1 MMYPTAPMALDAWA
15 DVDAAIAAAR
25 QSRQN
30 KIERLSTLSSLV
42 ILVGAIWL
50 MWPNLQSAF
59 KGDSGLFQGLGYPLL
74 IIATGSFYK
83 TACSTTHRLVRVLV
97 RLPA

>member
-1 MMYPTAPMALDAWA
+1 MTIESESLRNIGVIISMMYPTAPMALDAWA

-59 KGDSGLFQGLGYPLL
+59 KGDSGLF
-74 IIATGSFYK
+74 K
-83 TACSTTHRLVRVLV
+83 D
-97 RLPA
+97 

>member
-59 KGDSGLFQGLGYPLL
+59 KGDSGLFQG
-74 IIATGSFYK
+74 
-83 TACSTTHRLVRVLV
+83 
-97 RLPA
+97 